1 MGEYFTLF
9 IGAVLI
15 NNFVLTK
22 FLGLCIF
29 FGISKNLNAS
39 VGMGMAV
46 TSVMTMSSMLAWLV
60 YNFVLEPFG
69 LTFLSTIVFV
79 VLVASFVQ
87 LLELI
92 IKKQAP
98 ALYNMWGI
106 YLLLIATNCIV
117 LAVPLLNVEN
127 NHSFLLS
134 IVFAIGSGLGFA
146 LAIILMASLR
156 EKLAYADVPKPLQGT
171 GIAFILA
178 GNDDYLVTLDNL
190 VHSAL
195 LTALLAPTTRSS

>member
-1 MGEYFTLF
+1 MEYFTLF
-9 IGAVLI
+9 MSAVVV
-15 NNFVLTK
+15 NNFVLTR

-29 FGISKNLNAS
+29 FGVSKNLNAS

-46 TSVMTMSSMLAWLV
+46 TSVMTLSSMLAWLV
-60 YNFVLEPFG
+60 YHFILAPFG
-69 LTFLSTIVFV
+69 LTFLTTVVFV
-79 VLVASFVQ
+79 LLIASFVQ
-87 LLELI
+87 LLEII

-117 LAVPLLNVEN
+117 LSVPLLNAESN
-127 NHSFLLS
+127 YNFLKS
-134 IVFAIGSGLGFA
+134 IVFAIGSGAGFA

-156 EKLAYADVPKPLQGT
+156 EKLRLAGVPKPLEGL

-178 GNDDYLVTLDNL
+178 GML
-190 VHSAL
+190 AL
-195 LTALLAPTTRSS
+195 SFLGFSGMIAL

>member
-1 MGEYFTLF
+1 MAEYLTLF
-9 IGAVLI
+9 IGAVVV

-29 FGISKNLNAS
+29 FGISKNFSAS

-46 TSVMTMSSMLAWLV
+46 TSVMTMSSILAWLV
-60 YNFVLEPFG
+60 YHFVLEPLG
-69 LTFLSTIVFV
+69 LTFLTTIVFV
-79 VLVASFVQ
+79 ILTASFVQ
-87 LLELI
+87 LLELV

-127 NHSFLLS
+127 SYSLLKS
-134 IVFAIGSGLGFA
+134 IVFAIGSGLRARHHPHGESAREARLRRRAEAARGHRHRVPARGHA
-146 LAIILMASLR
+146 LARVPRFLGH
-156 EKLAYADVPKPLQGT
+156 DVRRPL
-171 GIAFILA
+171 
-178 GNDDYLVTLDNL
+178 
-190 VHSAL
+190 
-195 LTALLAPTTRSS
+195 

>member
-1 MGEYFTLF
+1 MMGEYLALF
-9 IGAVLI
+9 ISAVVI

-29 FGISKNLNAS
+29 FGISRNLSAS
-39 VGMGMAV
+39 AGMGVAV
-46 TSVMTMSSMLAWLV
+46 TAVMTMSSILAWIV
-60 YNFVLEPFG
+60 YNFILAPLG
-69 LTFLSTIVFV
+69 LTFLTTIVFV
-79 VLVASFVQ
+79 ILTASFVQ

-98 ALYNMWGI
+98 TLYNMWGI

-127 NHSFLLS
+127 SYSLLKS

-146 LAIILMASLR
+146 LAIVLMASLR
-156 EKLAYADVPKPLQGT
+156 EKLAYANVPKPLEGI
-171 GIAFILA
+171 GIAFLLA
-178 GNDDYLVTLDNL
+178 GML
-190 VHSAL
+190 S
-195 LTALLAPTTRSS
+195 LAFLGFSGMM